1 MKGQHIILY
10 TRKIRDLERARRRY
24 MLELFTRYY
33 NMKKSRAPLLKR
45 ELQEFIDDILASFL

>member
-10 TRKIRDLERARRRY
+10 TRKIRDLEQAKRRY